1 MPRITI
7 LGSGAAPGV
16 PAIAMGWGD
25 CNPNNPKNR
34 RLRAGTYIEYENAK
48 ILIDTSPDLRMHLLN
63 NNIRYLDGVLL
74 THTHS
79 DHLHGIDDLREI
91 NRISRG
97 PLDFFATAE
106 DMKVVHERF
115 GYLFADVAKECNP
128 LYRAY
133 LMPRTIEYGKEF
145 FIGDVS
151 VVPLQLEGHNIGSTG
166 YIFNGGE
173 IVHISDFKRL
183 HDEDV
188 EKLRGKVGVMIMP
201 LTTPHQCKFHANI
214 DEVLQYAEI
223 IRPQKLIINHM
234 AVECDYDAISA
245 QMPDFAE
252 VAYDGMTIE
261 LKE

>member
-63 NNIRYLDGVLL
+63 NNIK
-74 THTHS
+74 
-79 DHLHGIDDLREI
+79 HLDLREI

-133 LMPRTIEYGKEF
+133 LVPHTIEHGKEF

-201 LTTPHQCKFHANI
+201 LTTPHQCKFHASI